1 MKRFYGR
8 IYSPSEGV
16 IEEYL
21 ILAGDG
27 KEAARGMVSYLAL
40 RVLRGEDDY
49 PDDAHWNVMP
59 LWMAYRQGLLVNA
72 EVAGLEV
79 IDAGKL
85 IEELQDFE
93 RKRSAGKQ
101 LTLAEVVS

>member
-1 MKRFYGR
+1 MRRFYGR
-8 IYSPSEGV
+8 VYSPSKGV

-59 LWMAYRQGLLVNA
+59 LWLAYKQGLLVNA

-79 IDAGKL
+79 MNAREW
-85 IEELQDFE
+85 IEELQRVE
-93 RKRSAGKQ
+93 ARRKAGKQ